1 MKLYDRKLSWKI
13 FCLIGQGRTL
23 SHAAQECGIDLPY
36 ASRLISKLEDEL
48 GFFLVLHRPR
58 PMRLSEN
65 GIKIFPFVEEFVAA
79 QDRLE
84 NECREIGVNLQKIP
98 KRNIRISLPINL
110 NKEPLLEKLVNYE
123 RREGSSVTFEFS
135 ADMGLRAL
143 MERETDISVGFYR
156 KEEPTLTCRQ
166 LEEHVV
172 LLRYKT
178 SPAFSPI
185 LLKRSSNKTSDPSTS
200 IDIERLPHVLKGDGS
215 YCRSM
220 LLKDVGISVDV
231 TLGVVAEEIQK
242 GKLELVL
249 PSWGRPDAPLCVY
262 CRNSN
267 SESPLYREVMDLIAT
282 EISKIVSEER
292 ALFDQLASR
301 PSE

>member
-58 PMRLSEN
+58 PMKLSEN
-65 GIKIFPFVEEFVAA
+65 GIKIFPFAEEFVAA

-98 KRNIRISLPINL
+98 KRSIRISLPINL

-123 RREGSSVTFEFS
+123 RREGSGVTFEFS

-143 MERETDISVGFYR
+143 MERETDISVGFIAR
-156 KEEPTLTCRQ
+156 RNQP
-166 LEEHVV
+166 
-172 LLRYKT
+172 LLAGKLRSTVFPCLPPK
-178 SPAFSPI
+178 SI
-185 LLKRSSNKTSDPSTS
+185 WQNIRLLK
-200 IDIERLPHVLKGDGS
+200 
-215 YCRSM
+215 
-220 LLKDVGISVDV
+220 
-231 TLGVVAEEIQK
+231 
-242 GKLELVL
+242 KL
-249 PSWGRPDAPLCVY
+249 R
-262 CRNSN
+262 
-267 SESPLYREVMDLIAT
+267 I
-282 EISKIVSEER
+282 
-292 ALFDQLASR
+292 
-301 PSE
+301 

>member
-98 KRNIRISLPINL
+98 K
-110 NKEPLLEKLVNYE
+110 EPLHKRWV
-123 RREGSSVTFEFS
+123 
-135 ADMGLRAL
+135 
-143 MERETDISVGFYR
+143 I
-156 KEEPTLTCRQ
+156 
-166 LEEHVV
+166 
-172 LLRYKT
+172 RY
-178 SPAFSPI
+178 
-185 LLKRSSNKTSDPSTS
+185 N
-200 IDIERLPHVLKGDGS
+200 
-215 YCRSM
+215 
-220 LLKDVGISVDV
+220 
-231 TLGVVAEEIQK
+231 
-242 GKLELVL
+242 
-249 PSWGRPDAPLCVY
+249 
-262 CRNSN
+262 
-267 SESPLYREVMDLIAT
+267 
-282 EISKIVSEER
+282 
-292 ALFDQLASR
+292 
-301 PSE
+301 